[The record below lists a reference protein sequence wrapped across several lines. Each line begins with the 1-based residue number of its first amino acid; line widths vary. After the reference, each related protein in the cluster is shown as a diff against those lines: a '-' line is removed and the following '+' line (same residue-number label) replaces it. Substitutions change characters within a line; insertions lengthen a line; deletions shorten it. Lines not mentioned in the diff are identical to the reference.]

1 MTVVISKQSRRL
13 RRWSINRSAM
23 NKLRMLEI
31 LELTDSLC
39 WLCYALLSL
48 ICLTEVSP
56 LSPYMLQPIIT
67 WLVFIWSWRSAMES
81 ELWTGLASVKQ
92 CKSSLQNI
100 GKAGAAHDNIRA
112 AKLVSQAANWWL
124 IIHVLIGTSN
134 TGIIHGLLGTEDISS
149 MTSYDHMTYQS
160 WSPRNISSLTTWQVL
175 MVFQDH
181 FQDLRVLF

>member
-1 MTVVISKQSRRL
+1 MSCYSNICPRSEHFHAVSSKQSRRL
-13 RRWSINRSAM
+13 RRWSINRSGM

-81 ELWTGLASVKQ
+81 ELWTGL
-92 CKSSLQNI
+92 CI
-100 GKAGAAHDNIRA
+100 
-112 AKLVSQAANWWL
+112 SQAMQEFITKYWQGRSRTWQ
-124 IIHVLIGTSN
+124 HPSCQ
-134 TGIIHGLLGTEDISS
+134 TGQPGSELVTYHSCPHRNIKHGYYSWPPWYRRHILHDLLW
-149 MTSYDHMTYQS
+149 SYDLSIM
-160 WSPRNISSLTTWQVL
+160 IS
-175 MVFQDH
+175 
-181 FQDLRVLF
+181 